1 LSLAICRRLA
11 GLMGGE
17 ISAASVWEKG
27 STFTFTLPLKGRR

>member
-1 LSLAICRRLA
+1 
-11 GLMGGE
+11 MGGE